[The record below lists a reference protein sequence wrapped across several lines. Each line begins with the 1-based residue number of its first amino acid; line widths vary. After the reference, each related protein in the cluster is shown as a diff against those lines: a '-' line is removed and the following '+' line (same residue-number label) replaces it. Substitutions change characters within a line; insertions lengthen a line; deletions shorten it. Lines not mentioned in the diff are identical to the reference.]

1 MDAIFDLRN
10 VSYSY
15 VGKIDALKDVTL
27 KINRGEQVSIIGS
40 NGSGKSTLLAI
51 LDGLVYPTSGEFYAF
66 DNLISEEAFDSISDN
81 EFRSYFR
88 TKVGF
93 VFQNSDVQLFSPTVH
108 EEIAFGPMQ
117 MGLEPAEVKSRVEE
131 VMQMLQIGKLRDR
144 SPHTL
149 SGGEKKKVCIA
160 TVLVNNPDVLLLDEP
175 SAGLDPRTQLWL
187 IELLQE
193 LGGAGKTVITAT
205 HDLEIID
212 QISRRAIVM
221 GEDHRVKTDGKAE
234 AVLSDYELLL
244 SSNLVHEHTHLHGK
258 LVHEHLHVH
267 GRAHERH
274 EHASPEI
281 EPHEHGVNEAHEH
294 AAHEHGH
301 IASHSHCHNGTR
313 KDGKGS

>member
-1 MDAIFDLRN
+1 MDAIFDLRD

-27 KINRGEQVSIIGS
+27 KINRGEQVTIIGS

-51 LDGLVYPTSGEFYAF
+51 LDGLVYPTSGQFYAF
-66 DNLISEEAFDSISDN
+66 DNLVTEDVFDAIKDN

-93 VFQNSDVQLFSPTVH
+93 VFQNSDVQLFSSTVY
-108 EEIAFGPMQ
+108 EEIAFGPLQ
-117 MGLEPAEVKSRVEE
+117 LNLPLEEVKARVED
-131 VMQMLQIGKLRDR
+131 VMGMMQIEKLRDR

-193 LGGAGKTVITAT
+193 LAHAGKTVITAT

-221 GEDHRVKTDGKAE
+221 GEDHSIKMDRDAE
-234 AVLSDYELLL
+234 SVLSDYELLL

-267 GRAHERH
+267 GK
-274 EHASPEI
+274 EHT
-281 EPHEHGVNEAHEH
+281 HHD
-294 AAHEHGH
+294 
-301 IASHSHCHNGTR
+301 NG
-313 KDGKGS
+313 K

>member
-1 MDAIFDLRN
+1 MDAIFDLRE

-27 KINRGEQVSIIGS
+27 KINRGEQVTIIGS

-51 LDGLVYPTSGEFYAF
+51 LDGLVYPTSGQFYAF
-66 DNLISEEAFDSISDN
+66 DNLVTEDVFDAIKDN

-93 VFQNSDVQLFSPTVH
+93 VFQNSDVQLFSSTVY
-108 EEIAFGPMQ
+108 EEIAFGPLQ
-117 MGLEPAEVKSRVEE
+117 LNLPLEEVKARVED
-131 VMQMLQIGKLRDR
+131 VMGMMQIEKLRDR

-193 LGGAGKTVITAT
+193 LAHAGKTVITAT

-221 GEDHRVKTDGKAE
+221 GEDHSIKMDRDAE
-234 AVLSDYELLL
+234 SVLSDYELLL

-267 GRAHERH
+267 GK
-274 EHASPEI
+274 EHT
-281 EPHEHGVNEAHEH
+281 HHD
-294 AAHEHGH
+294 
-301 IASHSHCHNGTR
+301 NG
-313 KDGKGS
+313 K

>member
-1 MDAIFDLRN
+1 MQAIFDLRD

-15 VGKIDALKDVTL
+15 VGKIDALKDVNL
-27 KINRGEQVSIIGS
+27 KINQGEQVTIIGS

-66 DNLISEEAFDSISDN
+66 DNLVSEEAFDAIKDN

-93 VFQNSDVQLFSPTVH
+93 VFQNSDVQLFSSTVF
-108 EEIAFGPMQ
+108 EEIAFGPLQ
-117 MGLEPAEVKSRVEE
+117 LNLPLAEVKARVED
-131 VMQMLQIGKLRDR
+131 VMEMMQIGKLRDR
-144 SPHTL
+144 PPHTL

-193 LGGAGKTVITAT
+193 LGQAGKTVITAT

-212 QISRRAIVM
+212 QISKRAIVM
-221 GEDHRVKTDGKAE
+221 GEDHRVKVDGDAE

-267 GRAHERH
+267 GNKHKSHGHPA
-274 EHASPEI
+274 I
-281 EPHEHGVNEAHEH
+281 GPHSHPH
-294 AAHEHGH
+294 AA
-301 IASHSHCHNGTR
+301 NGNEGEDPR
-313 KDGKGS
+313 DLPHVH

>member
-1 MDAIFDLRN
+1 MQAIFDLRD

-15 VGKIDALKDVTL
+15 VGKIDALKDVNL
-27 KINRGEQVSIIGS
+27 KINQGEQVTIIGS

-66 DNLISEEAFDSISDN
+66 DNLVSEEAFDAIKDN

-93 VFQNSDVQLFSPTVH
+93 VFQNSDVQLFSSTVF
-108 EEIAFGPMQ
+108 EEIAFGPLQ
-117 MGLEPAEVKSRVEE
+117 LNLPLAEVKARVED
-131 VMQMLQIGKLRDR
+131 VMEMMQIGKLRDR
-144 SPHTL
+144 PPHTL

-193 LGGAGKTVITAT
+193 LGQAGKTVITAT

-212 QISRRAIVM
+212 QISKRAIVM
-221 GEDHRVKTDGKAE
+221 GEDHRIKVDGDAE

-267 GRAHERH
+267 GKKHESH
-274 EHASPEI
+274 EHPAI
-281 EPHEHGVNEAHEH
+281 GPH
-294 AAHEHGH
+294 
-301 IASHSHCHNGTR
+301 SHSHAANGNEGE
-313 KDGKGS
+313 DPGDLPHIH

>member
-27 KINRGEQVSIIGS
+27 KINRGELVSIIGS

-51 LDGLVYPTSGEFYAF
+51 LNGLIYPTSGEFYALDNQITEDVF
-66 DNLISEEAFDSISDN
+66 DAIKDN
-81 EFRSYFR
+81 EFRTYFR

-93 VFQNSDVQLFSPTVH
+93 VFQNSDIQLFSPTVF
-108 EEIAFGPMQ
+108 EEIAFGPLQ
-117 MGLEPAEVKSRVEE
+117 LNITPEDVKTRVEDVLE
-131 VMQMLQIGKLRDR
+131 MMNITKLRER

-187 IELLQE
+187 VELLQE
-193 LGGAGKTVITAT
+193 LGYAGKTVITAT

-212 QISRRAIVM
+212 QISQRAIVM
-221 GEDHRVKTDGKAE
+221 GEDHMVKEDGNADK
-234 AVLSDYELLL
+234 VLNDYELLL
-244 SSNLVHEHTHLHGK
+244 GANLIHEHTHFHGK
-258 LVHEHLHVH
+258 LVHEHLHDH
-267 GRAHERH
+267 MK
-274 EHASPEI
+274 
-281 EPHEHGVNEAHEH
+281 
-294 AAHEHGH
+294 GH
-301 IASHSHCHNGTR
+301 IHKHET
-313 KDGKGS
+313 